1 MVVYNVYLGRETA
14 CLFTVRMVWF
24 IVFKVRDG
32 VRYLWR
38 GKCGL
43 FGARRCMFC
52 MQGERRHDSISMR
65 QEWLFLRGGE
75 WFTLDEEGVTWF
87 IQGENQFLEFIQSE
101 EGRRNKVQSR

>member
-52 MQGERRHDSISMR
+52 M
-65 QEWLFLRGGE
+65 
-75 WFTLDEEGVTWF
+75 
-87 IQGENQFLEFIQSE
+87 
-101 EGRRNKVQSR
+101 